1 MMLQGP
7 SSKSNPV
14 EELHPGP
21 PLSHM
26 RRGAY
31 FGATRDSKNLYEMLT
46 SIRLSNHRNRPE
58 EQVLI
63 LRDIQVAG
71 ILLHGG
77 IAKLRLGDP
86 QFVSAESRK

>member
-1 MMLQGP
+1 
-7 SSKSNPV
+7 
-14 EELHPGP
+14 
-21 PLSHM
+21 M